1 MAPSGKN
8 ISKVSR
14 RMRRGQKPVNMVVT
28 AAVQVE
34 SLDLDAQGI
43 AEITKDFLGSVVI
56 RHVLS
61 TE

>member
-43 AEITKDFLGSVVI
+43 ARLQPNNEEGAPK
-56 RHVLS
+56 
-61 TE
+61 